1 MKRLAA
7 VLTVMLLLPMS
18 SAHAAIGPWST
29 PVRLYAAGDLQG
41 TGYAYAPSAVAGSPL
56 RLFTCH
62 SRASGTI
69 RDDIFLT
76 TSTFSRSVLR
86 GSGSGWDHF
95 HNCDPSVVRVN
106 VPYNGH
112 TYSYA
117 MFYLGNDVDAS
128 AHNAIGVAVSD
139 TLEGPWVKLPNPV
152 VPFTG
157 TSPDQWGAG
166 QPTATTI
173 DPNAGTVVLAWT
185 EGYPSGTVG
194 RAAQVSFA
202 TGAPV
207 LSHQRQLPATGLTD
221 STGAPDWLNN
231 FDLAY
236 SPQRD
241 RFYLV
246 REGHPYP
253 SSNPNY
259 ISDRVQVASISGTD
273 FWNATGGWTVE
284 GWITGATTGK
294 ARTHNA
300 GLLRSIYGTLPD
312 ESQITV
318 VYTSA
323 DLDPRLA
330 VDLHALADH
339 RRPQLRS
346 TRRRQICLA

>member
-1 MKRLAA
+1 MFRRLAA
-7 VLTVMLLLPMS
+7 ALTVLTMLPMLPMS
-18 SAHAAIGPWST
+18 TANAAIGSWST
-29 PVRLYAAGDLQG
+29 PIRLYAGSDVQG

-56 RLFTCH
+56 RLYTCH
-62 SRASGTI
+62 SKATGTI

-76 TSTFSRSVLR
+76 KKSGSTTTFSGSVLA
-86 GSGSGWDHF
+86 GAGSGWDHF

-106 VPYNGH
+106 VPFNGH

-128 AHNAIGVAVSD
+128 AHNAIGVAVAD
-139 TLEGPWVKLPNPV
+139 GLDGPWVKMPNPV

-157 TSPDQWGAG
+157 ADPSEWGAG

-185 EGYPSGTVG
+185 EGYSTGTVG
-194 RAAQVSFA
+194 RAAQVSFG
-202 TGAPV
+202 TGTPV
-207 LSHQRQLPATGLTD
+207 LSHRRQIPVTGLVD
-221 STGAPDWLNN
+221 STGGSDWLNN

-253 SSNPNY
+253 SSSPNY
-259 ISDRVQVASISGTD
+259 ISDRVQIASMSGAD
-273 FWNATGGWTVE
+273 FWNATGSWTTE
-284 GWITGATTGK
+284 GWITSATTGK
-294 ARTHNA
+294 ARTHNP

-312 ESQITV
+312 ESKITV
-318 VYTSA
+318 IYTSA
-323 DLDPRLA
+323 DPDPGSLWSYTLWQTTA
-330 VDLHALADH
+330 ALV
-339 RRPQLRS
+339 
-346 TRRRQICLA
+346 

>member
-1 MKRLAA
+1 MFRRLAA
-7 VLTVMLLLPMS
+7 VLTVLVLLPLS
-18 SAHAAIGPWST
+18 TADASLGSWST
-29 PVRLYAAGDLQG
+29 PVRLYAASDVQG
-41 TGYAYAPSAVAGSPL
+41 TGYSYAPSAVAGSPL
-56 RLFTCH
+56 RLYACH
-62 SRASGTI
+62 SRSSGTV

-76 TSTFSRSVLR
+76 KKSGTTTTFSGSVVS
-86 GSGSGWDHF
+86 GTGSGWDHF

-106 VPYNGH
+106 VPFNGH

-128 AHNAIGVAVSD
+128 AHNAIGVAVAD
-139 TLEGPWVKLPNPV
+139 GLDGPWAKLPDPV

-157 TSPDQWGAG
+157 TDPGQWGAG

-173 DPNAGTVVLAWT
+173 DAAAGTVVLAWT

-194 RAAQVSFA
+194 RAAQVSFGSG
-202 TGAPV
+202 TPV
-207 LSHQRQLPATGLTD
+207 LSAQRQLPTTGLTD

-253 SSNPNY
+253 TSDPSY
-259 ISDRVQVASISGTD
+259 ISDRVQLASISGAD
-273 FWNATGGWTVE
+273 FWNATGSWTVE
-284 GWITGATTGK
+284 GRLTSATTGK

-300 GLLRSIYGTLPD
+300 GLLRTIYGTLPD
-312 ESQITV
+312 ESSITV

-323 DLDPRLA
+323 DPDPGSLWTYT
-330 VDLHALADH
+330 LWQTTTSL
-339 RRPQLRS
+339 S
-346 TRRRQICLA
+346 